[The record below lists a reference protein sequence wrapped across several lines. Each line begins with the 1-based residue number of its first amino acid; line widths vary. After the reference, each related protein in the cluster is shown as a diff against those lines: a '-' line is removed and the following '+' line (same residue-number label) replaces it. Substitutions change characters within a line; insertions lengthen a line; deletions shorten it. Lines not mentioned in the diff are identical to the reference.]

1 MRGAADLLNPAP
13 PQGGPGTA
21 PSPTFGERADPL
33 PLIAETP
40 WRYDFF
46 HALRLLD
53 AYHADKPPLGTARR
67 PQDEPLRLGQAVE
80 LSFAPTAIA
89 GVEMQGVG
97 GWPRLEVRFM
107 GLFGPNGPLPLHM
120 TAYARE
126 RALHK
131 GDETLAR
138 FADMFHHRMLLLF
151 YRAWAQA
158 RPVVSLDRSAR
169 PQAPGG
175 GDRVADLVGSLVGVG
190 GVAWRQRDA
199 LPDHARLALAGLL
212 ARQVRSADALA
223 RALSVFLGREVRVEQ
238 FVGRWMALPVAER
251 SRIGGRFASRR
262 QSTAQLGRS
271 VVLGGA
277 VFDRQHHFR
286 LHIGPLRLAEF
297 EGLLPVGPVL
307 PPLQALVRQF
317 VGDEFG
323 WDLALA
329 LMPAERPQARLG
341 THARLGWTSWIG
353 RRSPR
358 AACTLH
364 LQPRPPRR

>member
-1 MRGAADLLNPAP
+1 MRGAADLLNPPA
-13 PQGGPGTA
+13 TA
-21 PSPTFGERADPL
+21 PVAAVPAYAERVDPL
-33 PLIAETP
+33 PAIAESP
-40 WRYDFF
+40 WRFDFF

-80 LSFAPTAIA
+80 LSFAPSALA
-89 GVEMQGVG
+89 GVQMQGVG

-120 TAYARE
+120 TSYARE

-158 RPVVSLDRSAR
+158 QPVVSLDRAAR
-169 PQAPGG
+169 PGGNGVG
-175 GDRVADLVGSLVGVG
+175 GDRMSELIGSLVGVG
-190 GVAWRQRDA
+190 GTAWRRRDA

-212 ARQVRSADALA
+212 ARQVRSAEGLE
-223 RALSVFLGREVRVEQ
+223 RALGALLGRALRVEQ
-238 FVGRWMALPVAER
+238 FAGRWMALPRAER
-251 SRIGGRFASRR
+251 SRVGGRFASRR
-262 QSTAQLGRS
+262 HSTARLGQS
-271 VVLGGA
+271 VVLGAA
-277 VFDRQHHFR
+277 VFDRQHHIR
-286 LHIGPLRLAEF
+286 LHIGPLRLREF
-297 EGLLPVGPVL
+297 EALLPVGAAL

-317 VGDEFG
+317 LGDEFG

-329 LMPAERPQARLG
+329 LAPAERPQARLG
-341 THARLGWTSWIG
+341 SHARLGWTSWIG
-353 RRSPR
+353 RHSP
-358 AACTLH
+358 AEACTLH